1 MVRKT
6 TSLNDPNDPSHVGF
20 VRTYYVDGKEVYS
33 ETLNQ
38 NLDIEKH
45 TGKLPNGI
53 VREFFDNGKV
63 YFFCEFKNGQRN
75 GVCHIYFENGK
86 VLYQWYKLPI
96 DRSDIE
102 LRFTVTA
109 GEKVAAGKYQLPG
122 YFSYQFNN
130 RLGQADTGLTVEVK

>member
-1 MVRKT
+1 MKKLFVIIALTIVSVVSALAQSPTAT
-6 TSLNDPNDPSHVGF
+6 TSAAQSIKAGESFTVTVNIS
-20 VRTYYVDGKEVYS
+20 K
-33 ETLNQ
+33 
-38 NLDIEKH
+38 LDLSCFAQYQV
-45 TGKLPNGI
+45 KLPEGFTAKEI
-53 VREFFDNGKV
+53 SGASDNAN
-63 YFFCEFKNGQRN
+63 F
-75 GVCHIYFENGK
+75 YFENGK

-130 RLGQADTGLTVEVK
+130 RLGQVDTGLTVEVK

>member
-1 MVRKT
+1 MKKLFVIIALTIVSVVSALAQSPTAT
-6 TSLNDPNDPSHVGF
+6 TSAAQSIKAGESFTVTVNIS
-20 VRTYYVDGKEVYS
+20 K
-33 ETLNQ
+33 
-38 NLDIEKH
+38 LDLSCFAQYQV
-45 TGKLPNGI
+45 KLPEGFTAKEI
-53 VREFFDNGKV
+53 SGASDNAN
-63 YFFCEFKNGQRN
+63 F
-75 GVCHIYFENGK
+75 YFENGK

-109 GEKVAAGKYQLPG
+109 GEKVATGKYQLPG

>member
-1 MVRKT
+1 MFRLCRHWHKVLLLPPVQRKQ
-6 TSLNDPNDPSHVGF
+6 SKPESRVLCFAQYQV
-20 VRTYYVDGKEVYS
+20 
-33 ETLNQ
+33 
-38 NLDIEKH
+38 
-45 TGKLPNGI
+45 KLPEGFTAKEI
-53 VREFFDNGKV
+53 LGASDNAN
-63 YFFCEFKNGQRN
+63 F
-75 GVCHIYFENGK
+75 YFENGK

>member
-1 MVRKT
+1 MKKLFVIIALTIVSVVSALAQSPTAT
-6 TSLNDPNDPSHVGF
+6 TSAAQVIKAGESFTVTVNIS
-20 VRTYYVDGKEVYS
+20 K
-33 ETLNQ
+33 
-38 NLDIEKH
+38 LDLSCFAQYQV
-45 TGKLPNGI
+45 KLPE
-53 VREFFDNGKV
+53 EFTAKEISGASDNAN
-63 YFFCEFKNGQRN
+63 F
-75 GVCHIYFENGK
+75 YFENGK

>member
-1 MVRKT
+1 MKKLFVIIALTIVSVVSALAQSPTAT
-6 TSLNDPNDPSHVGF
+6 TNAAQSIKAGESFTVTVNIS
-20 VRTYYVDGKEVYS
+20 K
-33 ETLNQ
+33 
-38 NLDIEKH
+38 LDLSCFAQYQV
-45 TGKLPNGI
+45 KLPEGFTAKEI
-53 VREFFDNGKV
+53 SGASDNAN
-63 YFFCEFKNGQRN
+63 F
-75 GVCHIYFENGK
+75 YFENGK

>member
-1 MVRKT
+1 MKKLFVIIALTIVSVVSALAQSPTAT
-6 TSLNDPNDPSHVGF
+6 TSAAQSIKAG
-20 VRTYYVDGKEVYS
+20 
-33 ETLNQ
+33 ETFTVTVNISK
-38 NLDIEKH
+38 LDLSCFAQYQV
-45 TGKLPNGI
+45 KLPEGFTAKEI
-53 VREFFDNGKV
+53 SGASDNAN
-63 YFFCEFKNGQRN
+63 F
-75 GVCHIYFENGK
+75 YFENGK

>member
-1 MVRKT
+1 MKKLFVIIALTIVSVVSALAQSPTAT
-6 TSLNDPNDPSHVGF
+6 TSAAQAIKAGESFTVTVNIS
-20 VRTYYVDGKEVYS
+20 K
-33 ETLNQ
+33 
-38 NLDIEKH
+38 LDLSCFAQYQV
-45 TGKLPNGI
+45 KLPNGFTAKEI
-53 VREFFDNGKV
+53 SGASDNAN
-63 YFFCEFKNGQRN
+63 F
-75 GVCHIYFENGK
+75 YFENGK

-122 YFSYQFNN
+122 YFSYQYNN

>member
-1 MVRKT
+1 MKKLFVIIALTIVSVVSALAQSPTAT
-6 TSLNDPNDPSHVGF
+6 TSAAQSIKAGESFTVTVNIS
-20 VRTYYVDGKEVYS
+20 K
-33 ETLNQ
+33 
-38 NLDIEKH
+38 LDLSCFAQYQV
-45 TGKLPNGI
+45 KLPEGFTAKEI
-53 VREFFDNGKV
+53 SGASDNAN
-63 YFFCEFKNGQRN
+63 F
-75 GVCHIYFENGK
+75 YFENGK

>member
-1 MVRKT
+1 MKKLFVIIALTIVSVVSALAQSPAAT
-6 TSLNDPNDPSHVGF
+6 TSAAQSIKAGESFTVTVNIS
-20 VRTYYVDGKEVYS
+20 K
-33 ETLNQ
+33 
-38 NLDIEKH
+38 LDLSCFAQYQV
-45 TGKLPNGI
+45 KLPEGFTAKEI
-53 VREFFDNGKV
+53 SGASDNAN
-63 YFFCEFKNGQRN
+63 F
-75 GVCHIYFENGK
+75 YFENGK